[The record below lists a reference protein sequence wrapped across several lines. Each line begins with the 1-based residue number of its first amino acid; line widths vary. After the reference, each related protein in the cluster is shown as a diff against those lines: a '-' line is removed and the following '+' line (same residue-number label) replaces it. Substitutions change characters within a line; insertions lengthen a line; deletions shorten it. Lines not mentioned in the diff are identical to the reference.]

1 VSRRAWLVLAE
12 ALLVLCILAVAAGT
26 FAVARAKS
34 DGDEAEWIGTSR
46 FFLTLFV
53 ERDLSAEA
61 WPDGYWTRTQPM
73 MARYVIGSW
82 LWLRGHDLTSLNPA
96 HNHDVSWAANQR
108 AGTAPSNAILDEAR
122 MPMRALAALS
132 VVLLY
137 LIVRLLAGPVGGLA
151 AALLALGSPYL
162 SEHLVRAKGDTTL
175 TFFMLLALLLAVIS
189 LRRVA
194 GRSSLRWA
202 AAAGLALG
210 LAMGSKLTGTL
221 GVLAVVIWAVIAA
234 VRRTRSDSSRITHHS
249 SLLWP
254 AVVLVATALAFVLS
268 NPFLYRDPIR
278 HTWLM
283 FEHRQEEMVRQVRE
297 EPYRAVNSLPERV
310 ERVWERSFF
319 HESWGSSYVGWP
331 IEPLLAGLGL
341 VALATRVVRRPG
353 GPELFVLLWAACV
366 FAGVSWGLRYLL
378 QHYFVPTMVTAD
390 LLAGVGVGWMIQA
403 ALGHV
408 AAARR
413 RLPLPGQ
420 PSVQSAPSEVRAPL
434 TAKG

>member
-1 VSRRAWLVLAE
+1 VSRRAWLVPAE
-12 ALLVLCILAVAAGT
+12 ALLVLCILVVAAST

-96 HNHDVSWAANQR
+96 HNHNLSWAANQR

-122 MPMRALAALS
+122 IPMRALAALS

-151 AALLALGSPYL
+151 ATLLALGSPYL
-162 SEHLVRAKGDTTL
+162 NEHLVRAKGDTTL
-175 TFFMLLALLLAVIS
+175 TFFMLLALLLGVIS
-189 LRRVA
+189 LRRVPM
-194 GRSSLRWA
+194 GPPSLRWG

-221 GVLAVVIWAVIAA
+221 GVLAVVVWGVLAMVA
-234 VRRTRSDSSRITHHS
+234 RRKTPHS
-249 SLLWP
+249 PLAWP
-254 AVVLVATALAFVLS
+254 AVVLVAAAIGFVIS
-268 NPFLYRDPIR
+268 NPFLYRDPLR

-283 FEHRQEEMVRQVRE
+283 FEHRQEEMARQVRE
-297 EPYRAVNSLPERV
+297 EPYRAVNSLSERV
-310 ERVWERSFF
+310 ERVWERSLL
-319 HESWGSSYVGWP
+319 HETWGSSYGGWP
-331 IEPLLAGLGL
+331 IEPLLVLLGL
-341 VALATRVVRRPG
+341 AGLATRVVRRRP

-366 FAGVSWGLRYLL
+366 FAGVTWGLRYLL
-378 QHYFVPTMVTAD
+378 QHYFVPTTVVAD
-390 LLAGVGVGWMIQA
+390 LLAGVGVGWLVQSAIGQLA
-403 ALGHV
+403 AL
-408 AAARR
+408 RR
-413 RLPLPGQ
+413 RPPQLRQ
-420 PSVQSAPSEVRAPL
+420 PSVQPAPSEARAPL
-434 TAKG
+434 TVEG